1 MVSYL
6 HLLPATKIISM
17 FPNHRTLPR
26 TLTKLSNCIQ
36 ITSHYIQISLQVIL
50 TVSIAVT
57 LKQTLVPQY
66 PLFLCVMGLDTTQ
79 PELVQ
84 FQVRGT
90 NLKQIKQ
97 KQILLTPV
105 ISHPRSSA
113 LHLGSRT
120 SVSSIRTVSPSLRS
134 PLSCLHHVADYS
146 QARQRQLGLHP
157 PSACQLRE
165 SSQEPLK
172 GV

>member
-6 HLLPATKIISM
+6 HLLPATKIVSM
-17 FPNHRTLPR
+17 FPNHRPLPR

-36 ITSHYIQISLQVIL
+36 VTSRYIQISLRVIL
-50 TVSIAVT
+50 TVSSAVT
-57 LKQTLVPQY
+57 LKQTLVPWY
-66 PLFLCVMGLDTTQ
+66 PLLLCVMGLDTIQ

-90 NLKQIKQ
+90 NVQQIKQ

-105 ISHPRSSA
+105 TSHPRSSA
-113 LHLGSRT
+113 LNVGSRT
-120 SVSSIRTVSPSLRS
+120 SVSSVRTVSPSLRS

-146 QARQRQLGLHP
+146 QVRQRQLRLHP
-157 PSACQLRE
+157 PSTCQLRE
-165 SSQEPLK
+165 SSYEPLK